1 VKVALH
7 WNVACTTAPSV
18 ESDRIQELEAF
29 AGLHWRREGNHMAV
43 GRHMLG
49 THAWFFPGILL
60 RRTTTHSDQEKK
72 LYFTDHHKA

>member
-29 AGLHWRREGNHMAV
+29 AGLHWRREGNHGSS
-43 GRHMLG
+43 GRHTL
-49 THAWFFPGILL
+49 
-60 RRTTTHSDQEKK
+60 D
-72 LYFTDHHKA
+72 LYLSTYLSSVAH